1 MGRLLPTLQGKR
13 HAGVAAGA
21 RVAGVSTEELD
32 RAVRTVVRECMSISP
47 GEEVLVVC
55 NPATEEIGALMRI
68 EAQGDGAS
76 ATLAV
81 MSERESA
88 AAEPPDVVAAAM
100 AEADVVLAPTIQ
112 SISHTDARRRASE
125 QGVRIASLPGV
136 TEEMLSRL
144 MVSDLT
150 EVRRRGWALSGV
162 LNGGSE
168 ARITCR
174 HGSDLRIGLENRL
187 SIVDAGEL
195 GNRGAFGNLPC
206 GETFIAPVEGTAEG
220 TLVVDGSIAGV
231 GLLDTPVSLTVR
243 EGHLVGT
250 TGADGDRLLELL
262 TAHGP
267 DGTNVAELG
276 IGTNE
281 EALLTGNILED
292 EKILGT
298 CHVAFGASAAIG
310 GTVQVPVHLDCVVLE
325 PTVEVDG
332 ETLVRGGDLL
342 A

>member
-1 MGRLLPTLQGKR
+1 VDEVT
-13 HAGVAAGA
+13 A
-21 RVAGVSTEELD
+21 ELD
-32 RAVRTVVRECMSISP
+32 MAVRTVVRECMSVSP
-47 GEEVLVVC
+47 GEEVLVIC
-55 NPATEEIGALMRI
+55 NPVTEEIGALMRI

-81 MSERESA
+81 ISEREWH

-112 SISHTDARRRASE
+112 SISHTAARRKASE
-125 QGVRIASLPGV
+125 AGVRIGSLPGV
-136 TEEMLSRL
+136 TEDMLTRL
-144 MVSDLT
+144 MTSDLS
-150 EVRRRGWALSGV
+150 EVRRRSWALSGK

-168 ARITCR
+168 ARITCQ
-174 HGSDLRIGLENRL
+174 HGSDLRLGLEGRL

-206 GETFIAPVEGTAEG
+206 GETFIAPLEGTAEG
-220 TLVVDGSIAGV
+220 TLVVDGSVAGV
-231 GLLDTPVSLTVR
+231 GLLETPASLTIR
-243 EGHLVGT
+243 EGHLTDVSGS
-250 TGADGDRLLELL
+250 GGIALMELL
-262 TAHGP
+262 SVHGA

-325 PTVEVDG
+325 PTLEIDG
-332 ETLVRGGDLL
+332 ETIVSGSELL
-342 A
+342 I

>member
-1 MGRLLPTLQGKR
+1 MS
-13 HAGVAAGA
+13 A
-21 RVAGVSTEELD
+21 ELD
-32 RAVRTVVRECMSISP
+32 RAVRTVVRECMSVSP

-68 EAQGDGAS
+68 EAQGDGAT

-81 MSERESA
+81 MSERESP

-112 SISHTDARRRASE
+112 SISHTAARKKASE
-125 QGVRIASLPGV
+125 QGVRIGSLPGV
-136 TEEMLSRL
+136 TEDMLTRL
-144 MVSDLT
+144 MTSDLS
-150 EVRRRGWALSGV
+150 EVRRRGWALSGI
-162 LNGGSE
+162 LNGGAE
-168 ARITCR
+168 AHITCS
-174 HGSDLRIGLENRL
+174 HGSDLRLGLEGRL

-206 GETFIAPVEGTAEG
+206 GEAFIAPVEGTAEG
-220 TLVVDGSIAGV
+220 RLVVDGSIAEV
-231 GLLDTPVSLTVR
+231 GLLDTPTSLTVR
-243 EGHLVGT
+243 GGHLVET
-250 TGADGDRLLELL
+250 TGADGAALMEILSP
-262 TAHGP
+262 HGE
-267 DGTNVAELG
+267 GGFNVAELG

-310 GTVQVPVHLDCVVLE
+310 GTVQVPVHIDCVVLE
-325 PTVEVDG
+325 PTIEVDG
-332 ETLVRGGDLL
+332 ETLVSGGDLL
-342 A
+342 L